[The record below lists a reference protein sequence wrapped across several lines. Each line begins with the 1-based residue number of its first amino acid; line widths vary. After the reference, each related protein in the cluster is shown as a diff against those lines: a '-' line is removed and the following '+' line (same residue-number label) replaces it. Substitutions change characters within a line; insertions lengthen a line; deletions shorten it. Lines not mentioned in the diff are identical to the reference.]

1 MTDIRASIE
10 TVKEKIRTASRRA
23 GRSESEIRLIG
34 ATKRVDV
41 ARIRVAMD
49 CGLVDFGEN
58 YIQEAREKIQGFGGG
73 VTWHMI
79 GHIQSNKIKYIPGLF
94 GWIHSIDRW
103 ETLEILDRHGKDLKV
118 LFEVNLAG
126 EETKHG
132 TDVDGIRRILEKAHR
147 LRSVKPA
154 GLMTMPP
161 YSDDPEDSR
170 CHFQTLRNA
179 LETINK
185 EFGLT
190 MKELSMG
197 MSGDFE
203 VAIEEGATM
212 VRVGTA
218 IFGARQ

>member
-10 TVKEKIRTASRRA
+10 TIKEKIRTASWKS
-23 GRSESEIRLIG
+23 GRSESDIRLIG

-41 ARIRVAMD
+41 ARIRVAME

-58 YIQEAREKIQGFGGG
+58 YIQEAREKIEGFGDGA
-73 VTWHMI
+73 TWHMI
-79 GHIQSNKIKYIPGLF
+79 GHIQSNKIKFIPGLF
-94 GWIHSIDRW
+94 DWVHSVDRW
-103 ETLEILDRHGKDLKV
+103 ETLEALDRYGKSLSV

-132 TDVDGIRRILEKAHR
+132 TDTDGVRRIFEKVHR

-161 YSDDPEDSR
+161 YSENPEDSR
-170 CHFQTLRNA
+170 HHFQTLRNI

-218 IFGARQ
+218 IFGERQ